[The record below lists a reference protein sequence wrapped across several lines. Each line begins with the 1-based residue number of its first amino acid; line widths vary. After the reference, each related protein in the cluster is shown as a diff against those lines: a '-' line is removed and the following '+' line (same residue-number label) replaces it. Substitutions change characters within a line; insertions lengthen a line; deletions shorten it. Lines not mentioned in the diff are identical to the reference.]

1 MNLFKTVAG
10 CVLFCLLTFVHLSAV
25 AAAAE
30 LRGAHVT
37 QIINDVKLLP
47 GQAAARAAVVNDSV
61 DAGTAVR
68 TGADSRSE
76 LTFLDLTIT
85 RLGANTI
92 FSFNEGARQINLG
105 GGAVL
110 LQVPRNGAEAK
121 IATVA
126 VTAAITGGTALLE
139 SNKGFPTKLLM
150 LEGIGRFYPT
160 GHPEQAAIVHGGEMA
175 MMTVDGQITRPTKFN
190 AALVYKTSKLITSF
204 PTLPNADLI
213 LAVIDEQQA
222 GQLGGPSSPSSP
234 SGTKDLVDVISTSV
248 AASAAPGSSSSSS
261 GGGGSTS
268 KFGPPSAITSP
279 NPYVITSGTVINTD
293 PTITTNGITNFGKI
307 YRGAALDGPLPT
319 WLGSSPSSFDS
330 VDFFDSNSSGGFI
343 SPDSKTLPIPG
354 FLFASL
360 QLAGDPTVFNSSGY
374 PTLGLVSQGDITS
387 SPTGAVFTFGGI
399 QQVGLIAL
407 NGSINLSGISFANFG
422 QLFIYARGTG
432 SNLTLAAPISNL
444 NKVQLRAEGDIQ
456 LSAPVT
462 VNGTAQDNRG
472 FKALAGNNLVASST
486 VNSHQMILQ
495 SLGGITVTSS
505 AQLLSMLDAS
515 GNTGQIL
522 ILASGSSGAINVSG
536 SIQAEQGEVDIR
548 QTGDTGQTTL
558 NNATIHGDV
567 VKLSALGTNG
577 VLNIGSGNMLNAD
590 TVLKLYAVG
599 SNGTLNFLS
608 NVTLSSPSNILA
620 ANTINIS
627 QGVVV
632 TIKSAQQAD
641 VFTNHPNYFGFGGT
655 GSTDTTGTFGGAGAK
670 NPQPLSSAPPLGDPG
685 HGP

>member
-1 MNLFKTVAG
+1 PLFLIHHTPPPA
-10 CVLFCLLTFVHLSAV
+10 LHTLS
-25 AAAAE
+25 
-30 LRGAHVT
+30 LH
-37 QIINDVKLLP
+37 
-47 GQAAARAAVVNDSV
+47 
-61 DAGTAVR
+61 DA
-68 TGADSRSE
+68 
-76 LTFLDLTIT
+76 
-85 RLGANTI
+85 
-92 FSFNEGARQINLG
+92 
-105 GGAVL
+105 
-110 LQVPRNGAEAK
+110 
-121 IATVA
+121 
-126 VTAAITGGTALLE
+126 
-139 SNKGFPTKLLM
+139 
-150 LEGIGRFYPT
+150 
-160 GHPEQAAIVHGGEMA
+160 
-175 MMTVDGQITRPTKFN
+175 
-190 AALVYKTSKLITSF
+190 
-204 PTLPNADLI
+204 
-213 LAVIDEQQA
+213 
-222 GQLGGPSSPSSP
+222 
-234 SGTKDLVDVISTSV
+234 
-248 AASAAPGSSSSSS
+248 
-261 GGGGSTS
+261 
-268 KFGPPSAITSP
+268 
-279 NPYVITSGTVINTD
+279 
-293 PTITTNGITNFGKI
+293 
-307 YRGAALDGPLPT
+307 
-319 WLGSSPSSFDS
+319 
-330 VDFFDSNSSGGFI
+330 
-343 SPDSKTLPIPG
+343 LPIC
-354 FLFASL
+354 
-360 QLAGDPTVFNSSGY
+360 Y

-444 NKVQLRAEGDIQ
+444 NKVQLRAENDIQ
-456 LSAPVT
+456 ISAPVT

-505 AQLLSMLDAS
+505 AQLLSMLDGS

-522 ILASGSSGAINVSG
+522 ILASGSSGAVNVSG

-632 TIKSAQQAD
+632 TINSAQQAD

-655 GSTDTTGTFGGAGAK
+655 GSTD
-670 NPQPLSSAPPLGDPG
+670 
-685 HGP
+685 